1 MSGPATTRTAARR
14 RTAGDPP
21 AGDRSSRGPLT
32 GNLLTYAVLLAGAV
46 LTLAPYLLSLLTS
59 LKEPLQL
66 ARRGTLTWP
75 SPWTGENYAAV
86 LGGQYTLLP
95 ALVVTVQVVL
105 VVLVGQLVCSVL
117 AAYAFARLDFPG
129 KRVLFGG
136 YLATMMVPQV
146 VTIVPLYVMF
156 AQAGLRNTFAGI
168 VLPTLFGSPFAV
180 YLLRE
185 HFRSVPQELED
196 AARLDGCGT
205 LRILRHV
212 VVPLSRPVL
221 ATLTVITV
229 VSQWNAFLWPLII
242 TTGPTWQTLTVA
254 TANLQS
260 QYNGNWTL
268 VTAATA
274 LATAPLVVLFLLVQ
288 RRVTESIS
296 LTGFR

>member
-1 MSGPATTRTAARR
+1 VK
-14 RTAGDPP
+14 RTAGV
-21 AGDRSSRGPLT
+21 ALT
-32 GNLLTYAVLLAGAV
+32 YLVLLTGAV
-46 LTLAPYLLSLLTS
+46 LALGPYLLSLLTS
-59 LKEPLQL
+59 LKPPRQL
-66 ARRGTLTWP
+66 AREATLTLP

-95 ALVVTVQVVL
+95 ALVVTVQVV
-105 VVLVGQLVCSVL
+105 VVLLVGQLVCSVL
-117 AAYAFARLDFPG
+117 AAYAFARLEFPG
-129 KRVLFGG
+129 KRLLFGG

-146 VTIVPLYVMF
+146 VTIVPLYVLF
-156 AQAGLRNTFAGI
+156 AQAGLRNTFWGI

-185 HFRSVPQELED
+185 HFRSVPAELED

-221 ATLTVITV
+221 ATLAVITV
-229 VSQWNAFLWPLII
+229 VSQWNNFLWPLII
-242 TTGPTWQTLTVA
+242 TTGPEWQTLTVA

-268 VTAATA
+268 VTAATT
-274 LATAPLVVLFLLVQ
+274 LAMAPLVVLFLLVQ
-288 RRVTESIS
+288 RHVTESIS

>member
-1 MSGPATTRTAARR
+1 MTR
-14 RTAGDPP
+14 RTAGVV
-21 AGDRSSRGPLT
+21 G
-32 GNLLTYAVLLAGAV
+32 TYLVLLAGAV
-46 LTLAPYLLSLLTS
+46 LALGPYVLSLLTS
-59 LKEPLQL
+59 LKEPAQL
-66 ARRGTLTWP
+66 ARRATLTWP
-75 SPWTGENYAAV
+75 SPWTGQNYADV

-95 ALVVTVQVVL
+95 ALVVTVQVVAVL
-105 VVLVGQLVCSVL
+105 LVGQLVCSVL
-117 AAYAFARLDFPG
+117 AAYAFARLQFPG
-129 KRVLFGG
+129 RRLLFGG

-156 AQAGLRNTFAGI
+156 AQAGLRNTFWGI

-185 HFRSVPQELED
+185 HFRAVPQDLED

-221 ATLTVITV
+221 ATLAVITV
-229 VSQWNAFLWPLII
+229 VSQWNNFLWPLII

-268 VTAATA
+268 VTAATT
-274 LATAPLVVLFLLVQ
+274 LAMAPLVVLFLLVNKH
-288 RRVTESIS
+288 VTESIS

>member
-1 MSGPATTRTAARR
+1 MSATA
-14 RTAGDPP
+14 P
-21 AGDRSSRGPLT
+21 AGDRARRRSA
-32 GNLLTYAVLLAGAV
+32 NVVTYLVLLAGAV
-46 LTLAPYLLSLLTS
+46 LALAPYVLSVLTS

-66 ARRGTLTWP
+66 ARRSTLTWP
-75 SPWTGENYAAV
+75 APWTAANYADV
-86 LGGQYTLLP
+86 LGGRYTLVP
-95 ALVVTVQVVL
+95 ALVVTVQVVAVL
-105 VVLVGQLVCSVL
+105 LVGQLVCSVL
-117 AAYAFARLDFPG
+117 AAYAFARLEFPG
-129 KRVLFGG
+129 KRLLFGG

-185 HFRSVPQELED
+185 HFRGVPQDLED

-221 ATLTVITV
+221 ATLAVITV
-229 VSQWNAFLWPLII
+229 VSQWNNFLWPLII

-268 VTAATA
+268 VTAATT
-274 LATAPLVVLFLLVQ
+274 LAMAPLVVLFLLVQ
-288 RRVTESIS
+288 RHVTESIS

>member
-1 MSGPATTRTAARR
+1 MSGPATTRTTARR

-95 ALVVTVQVVL
+95 ALVVPVQVVL
-105 VVLVGQLVCSVL
+105 VVLAGQLVCSVL
-117 AAYAFARLDFPG
+117 AAYAFARLEFPG

>member
-1 MSGPATTRTAARR
+1 MTRRS
-14 RTAGDPP
+14 AGIV
-21 AGDRSSRGPLT
+21 G
-32 GNLLTYAVLLAGAV
+32 TYLVLLAGAV
-46 LTLAPYLLSLLTS
+46 LALGPYVLSLLTS
-59 LKEPLQL
+59 LKEPAQL
-66 ARRGTLTWP
+66 ARRATLTWP
-75 SPWTGENYAAV
+75 APWTGQNYADV
-86 LGGQYTLLP
+86 LGGQYTLVP
-95 ALVVTVQVVL
+95 ALVVTVQVV
-105 VVLVGQLVCSVL
+105 VVLLVGQLVCSVL
-117 AAYAFARLDFPG
+117 AAYAFARLQFPG
-129 KRVLFGG
+129 RRVLFGG

-156 AQAGLRNTFAGI
+156 AQAGLRNTFWGI

-185 HFRSVPQELED
+185 HFRAVPQDLED

-221 ATLTVITV
+221 ATLAVITV
-229 VSQWNAFLWPLII
+229 VSQWNNFLWPLII

-268 VTAATA
+268 VTAATT
-274 LATAPLVVLFLLVQ
+274 LAMAPLVVLFLLVNKH
-288 RRVTESIS
+288 VTESIS

>member
-1 MSGPATTRTAARR
+1 MSAASGGRR
-14 RTAGDPP
+14 RVPV
-21 AGDRSSRGPLT
+21 
-32 GNLLTYAVLLAGAV
+32 NLLTYLVLLVGAV
-46 LTLAPYLLSLLTS
+46 LALAPYALSILTS
-59 LKEPLQL
+59 LKQPVQL
-66 ARRGTLTWP
+66 ARQATLTWP
-75 SPWTGENYAAV
+75 APWTGENYADV
-86 LGGQYTLLP
+86 LGGQYTLVP
-95 ALVVTVQVVL
+95 ALVVTVQVVAVL
-105 VVLVGQLVCSVL
+105 LVGQLVCSVL

-129 KRVLFGG
+129 KRLLFGG
-136 YLATMMVPQV
+136 YLATTMVPQV

-156 AQAGLRNTFAGI
+156 AQAGLRNTFWGI

-185 HFRSVPQELED
+185 HFRGVPQDLED

-221 ATLTVITV
+221 ATLAVITV
-229 VSQWNAFLWPLII
+229 VSQWNNFLWPLII

-268 VTAATA
+268 VTAATT
-274 LATAPLVVLFLLVQ
+274 LAMAPLVVLFLLVQ
-288 RRVTESIS
+288 RHVTESIS

>member
-1 MSGPATTRTAARR
+1 VK
-14 RTAGDPP
+14 
-21 AGDRSSRGPLT
+21 RGI
-32 GNLLTYAVLLAGAV
+32 TYLVLLVGAV
-46 LTLAPYLLSLLTS
+46 LALAPYLLSLLTS
-59 LKEPLQL
+59 LKQPTQL
-66 ARRGTLTWP
+66 ARQATLTWP
-75 SPWTGENYAAV
+75 APWTGENYANV
-86 LGGQYTLLP
+86 LGGQYTLVP

-105 VVLVGQLVCSVL
+105 VLLVGQLVCSVL
-117 AAYAFARLDFPG
+117 AAYAFARLEFPG
-129 KRVLFGG
+129 KRLLFGG

-156 AQAGLRNTFAGI
+156 AQAGLRNTFWGI

-185 HFRSVPQELED
+185 HFRGVPQDLED
-196 AARLDGCGT
+196 AAKLDGCGT

-221 ATLTVITV
+221 ATLAVITV
-229 VSQWNAFLWPLII
+229 VSQWNNFLWPLII

-268 VTAATA
+268 VTAATT
-274 LATAPLVVLFLLVQ
+274 LAMAPLVVLFLLVN
-288 RRVTESIS
+288 RRITESIS
-296 LTGFR
+296 ITGFR

>member
-1 MSGPATTRTAARR
+1 MRR
-14 RTAGDPP
+14 VVGV
-21 AGDRSSRGPLT
+21 LV
-32 GNLLTYAVLLAGAV
+32 TYLVLLAGAV
-46 LTLAPYLLSLLTS
+46 LALGPYLLSLLTS
-59 LKEPLQL
+59 VKQPRQL
-66 ARRGTLTWP
+66 ARQATLTWP
-75 SPWTGENYAAV
+75 SPWTGENYSAV
-86 LGGQYTLLP
+86 LGGQYTLVP

-105 VVLVGQLVCSVL
+105 VLLVGQLVCSVL
-117 AAYAFARLDFPG
+117 AAYAFARLEFPG
-129 KRVLFGG
+129 RRLLFGG

-156 AQAGLRNTFAGI
+156 AQAGLRNTFWGI

-185 HFRSVPQELED
+185 HFRSVPQDLED

-221 ATLTVITV
+221 ATLAVITV
-229 VSQWNAFLWPLII
+229 VSQWNNFLWPLII
-242 TTGPTWQTLTVA
+242 TTGPKWQTLTVA

-268 VTAATA
+268 VTAATT
-274 LATAPLVVLFLLVQ
+274 LAMAPLVVLFLLVQ
-288 RRVTESIS
+288 RHVTESIS

>member
-1 MSGPATTRTAARR
+1 VR
-14 RTAGDPP
+14 
-21 AGDRSSRGPLT
+21 RGPRIGL
-32 GNLLTYAVLLAGAV
+32 GIGITYLVLLAGAV
-46 LTLAPYLLSLLTS
+46 LALAPYLLSLLTS
-59 LKEPLQL
+59 LKQPVQL
-66 ARRGTLTWP
+66 ARQATLTWP
-75 SPWTGENYAAV
+75 APWTGENYANV

-105 VVLVGQLVCSVL
+105 VLLVGQLVCSVL
-117 AAYAFARLDFPG
+117 AAYAFARLEFPG
-129 KRVLFGG
+129 KRLLFGG

-156 AQAGLRNTFAGI
+156 AQAGLRNTFWGI

-185 HFRSVPQELED
+185 HFRGVPQDLED
-196 AARLDGCGT
+196 AAKLDGCGT

-221 ATLTVITV
+221 ATLAVITV
-229 VSQWNAFLWPLII
+229 VSQWNNFLWPLII

-268 VTAATA
+268 VTAATT
-274 LATAPLVVLFLLVQ
+274 LAMAPLVALFLLVN
-288 RRVTESIS
+288 RRITESIAV
-296 LTGFR
+296 TGFR

>member
-1 MSGPATTRTAARR
+1 MRAGGGARSG
-14 RTAGDPP
+14 AGV
-21 AGDRSSRGPLT
+21 LT
-32 GNLLTYAVLLAGAV
+32 GALTYAVLLAGAV
-46 LTLAPYLLSLLTS
+46 LALAPYLLSVLTS
-59 LKEPLQL
+59 LKRPVQL
-66 ARRGTLTWP
+66 ARQATLTWP
-75 SPWTGENYAAV
+75 APWTGENYAAV
-86 LGGQYTLLP
+86 LGGRYTLLP
-95 ALVVTVQVVL
+95 ALVVTAQVVA

-117 AAYAFARLDFPG
+117 AAYAFARLEFPG

-146 VTIVPLYVMF
+146 VTIVPLYVVF
-156 AQAGLRNTFAGI
+156 AQAGLRNTFWGI

-185 HFRSVPQELED
+185 HFRAVPQDLED

-221 ATLTVITV
+221 ATLAVITV
-229 VSQWNAFLWPLII
+229 VSQWNNFLWPLII
-242 TTGPTWQTLTVA
+242 TTGAKWQTLTVA
-254 TANLQS
+254 TATLQS

-268 VTAATA
+268 VTAATT
-274 LATAPLVVLFLLVQ
+274 LAAAPLVVLFLLVQ
-288 RRVTESIS
+288 RHVTESIS

>member
-1 MSGPATTRTAARR
+1 MTR
-14 RTAGDPP
+14 RTAGVV
-21 AGDRSSRGPLT
+21 G
-32 GNLLTYAVLLAGAV
+32 TYLVLLAGAV
-46 LTLAPYLLSLLTS
+46 LALGPYVLSLLTS
-59 LKEPLQL
+59 LKEPAQL
-66 ARRGTLTWP
+66 ARRATLTWP
-75 SPWTGENYAAV
+75 SPWTGQNYADV
-86 LGGQYTLLP
+86 LGGQYTLVP
-95 ALVVTVQVVL
+95 ALVVTVQVVAVL
-105 VVLVGQLVCSVL
+105 LVGQLVCSVL
-117 AAYAFARLDFPG
+117 AAYAFARLQFPG
-129 KRVLFGG
+129 RRLLFGG

-156 AQAGLRNTFAGI
+156 AQAGLRNTFWGI

-185 HFRSVPQELED
+185 HFRAVPQDLED

-221 ATLTVITV
+221 ATLAVITV
-229 VSQWNAFLWPLII
+229 VSQWNNFLWPLII

-268 VTAATA
+268 VTAATT
-274 LATAPLVVLFLLVQ
+274 LAMAPLVVLFLLVNKH
-288 RRVTESIS
+288 VTESIS

>member
-1 MSGPATTRTAARR
+1 VTRRS
-14 RTAGDPP
+14 AGIV
-21 AGDRSSRGPLT
+21 G
-32 GNLLTYAVLLAGAV
+32 TYLVLLAGAV
-46 LTLAPYLLSLLTS
+46 LALGPYVLSLLTS
-59 LKEPLQL
+59 LKEPSQL
-66 ARRGTLTWP
+66 ARRATLTWP
-75 SPWTGENYAAV
+75 APWTGQNYADV
-86 LGGQYTLLP
+86 LGGQYTLVP

-105 VVLVGQLVCSVL
+105 VLLVGQLVCSVL
-117 AAYAFARLDFPG
+117 AAYAFARLQFPG
-129 KRVLFGG
+129 RRVLFGG

-156 AQAGLRNTFAGI
+156 AQAGLRNTFWGI

-185 HFRSVPQELED
+185 HFRAVPQDLED

-221 ATLTVITV
+221 ATLAVITV
-229 VSQWNAFLWPLII
+229 VSQWNNFLWPLII

-268 VTAATA
+268 VTAATT
-274 LATAPLVVLFLLVQ
+274 LAMAPLVVLFLLVNKH
-288 RRVTESIS
+288 VTESIS

>member
-1 MSGPATTRTAARR
+1 MSGPATRTAARR
-14 RTAGDPP
+14 RTGD
-21 AGDRSSRGPLT
+21 
-32 GNLLTYAVLLAGAV
+32 LLTYAVLLAGAL
-46 LTLAPYLLSLLTS
+46 LTVAPYLLSLLTS

-105 VVLVGQLVCSVL
+105 VVLAGQLVCSVL
-117 AAYAFARLDFPG
+117 AAYAFARLEFPG